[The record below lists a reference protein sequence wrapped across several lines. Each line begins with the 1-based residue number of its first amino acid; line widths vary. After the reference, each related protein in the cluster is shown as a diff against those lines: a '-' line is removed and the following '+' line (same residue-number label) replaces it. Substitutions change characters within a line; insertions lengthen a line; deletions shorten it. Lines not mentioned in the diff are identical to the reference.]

1 MSLRRLTTSCLVSLG
16 LFASFSVAWAAD
28 PVGDVSIV
36 KRDASARADGTSR
49 TLAKADP
56 VNEGEIL
63 STGKDSRLEIAL
75 EDGSV
80 LTLGE
85 TASLILDDFTLNTD
99 STSGALSVFTGAF
112 LLVGGDKP
120 HDGMTIHTP
129 VATIGIRGTTVW
141 GGQIDGAFGV
151 MVAAG
156 SVSVTTDAGT
166 VILDEPG
173 EGTMVTSRTEAPS
186 APVSWSEDKKS
197 RAYATVALD

>member
-1 MSLRRLTTSCLVSLG
+1 MYLHRLTTSGLISLA
-16 LFASFSVAWAAD
+16 LLAPLSTAWAAD

-36 KRDASARADGTSR
+36 KHDANARANGTSR
-49 TLAKADP
+49 ALAKTDP

-63 STGKDSRLEIAL
+63 STGKDSRLEVAL
-75 EDGSV
+75 ADGST

-85 TASLILDDFTLNTD
+85 AASLILDDFTLNTD

-112 LLVGGDKP
+112 LLVSGDKP

-151 MVAAG
+151 MVAEG

-173 EGTMVTSRTEAPS
+173 EGTMVTSRTEAPE
-186 APVSWSEDKKS
+186 APTAWSEDKKA
-197 RAYATVALD
+197 RAYATVAIN